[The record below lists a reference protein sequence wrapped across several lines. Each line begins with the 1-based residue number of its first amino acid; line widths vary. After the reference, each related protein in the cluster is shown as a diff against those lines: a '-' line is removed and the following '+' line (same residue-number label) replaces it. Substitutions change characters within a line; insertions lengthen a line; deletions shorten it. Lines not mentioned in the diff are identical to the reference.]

1 MGEVFQEINSRVSK
15 TSIQSE
21 LIGSS
26 LCIITRNS
34 KNVIN
39 IEISE
44 PPLAPYEPNLID
56 ITNMLLISDINEYEL
71 STNINTTKTL
81 INVEIFERE
90 LSKGICYADITQFIN
105 MIELVETPLNNVIRN
120 SKTAI
125 NLEISA
131 PPYPPY
137 NDSVIETTNNVL
149 AIELYQRPLFNDKT
163 YTVYLGDT
171 EIPDIY
177 VGDNLLTD
185 ISFIIT

>member
-90 LSKGICYADITQFIN
+90 LSKGICYAEITQFIN
-105 MIELVETPLNNVIRN
+105 MIEVETPLNNVTRN
-120 SKTAI
+120 SNSVL
-125 NLEISA
+125 NLEISL
-131 PPYPPY
+131 PPHPPY
-137 NDSVIETTNNVL
+137 NDSIIETTNTTL
-149 AIELYQRPLFNDKT
+149 IMEIYQRPLFNDKT
-163 YTVYLGDT
+163 YTVYLGNT

-177 VGDNLLTD
+177 VGNSLLTD
-185 ISFIIT
+185 ISFITT